1 MKVQK
6 LLGDQLGKDVWMYSI
21 TLTPENDSPEALRE
35 YAQRFGVKPGWL
47 FLTGKSQDIE
57 LLRRDL
63 GFTNSDPVRDADKT
77 QHLGLLRLGN
87 EPYDWWAACPSKSQP
102 NQIVKLINW
111 MKPHSKGDGQI
122 NM

>member
-21 TLTPENDSPEALRE
+21 TLTPEKDSPEVLRE

-47 FLTGKSQDIE
+47 FLTGKPKDIE
-57 LLRRDL
+57 LLRRNL

-87 EPYDWWAACPSKSQP
+87 EPYDWWAACPSKSRP
-102 NQIVKLINW
+102 NQIFKLINW